1 MPPNDLITELRT
13 GEREQMSEEE
23 LERITSK
30 LEEEANQQGMKVLQI
45 DKPIIGKRTM
55 IGKAFDECFKE
66 FPLLR
71 ELGKKK

>member
-30 LEEEANQQGMKVLQI
+30 LEEEANQ
-45 DKPIIGKRTM
+45 
-55 IGKAFDECFKE
+55 
-66 FPLLR
+66 
-71 ELGKKK
+71 